1 MPQNGSVMMTAFK
14 SRAATIITN
23 QTAIACIGL
32 YCLAV
37 VMGFGRFLFTATLP
51 DIMTQLSL
59 STVIAGWLASVN
71 YSGYFIGALIAMFVP
86 QRLTWQML
94 IAWTAVSIVTTM
106 LLVLPNLSLNSWYVI
121 RLLSGIAS
129 GVAMILSSSL
139 VIQSFSHER
148 RSVLSALHYAGIG
161 VGISASAILTWWL
174 LTLGYHFDIIW
185 LAAGIISLPLLWL
198 LYAIRPQ
205 NLISPDLSSSKL
217 SSSNLQFPKRQS
229 SKLSSL
235 KLQPVK
241 SQPVKLNHSY
251 QRLAIQQ
258 TYLNFKRSLYEA
270 VAGHTKAIVLLSAS
284 YVLAGFGYI
293 TSATFLPV
301 MATQRLT
308 TQSYAGLLIWLVVG
322 IFAML
327 SNPIWGALA
336 KRIGETKTLMGLTL
350 LQAFGMCLPIWSD
363 GAIGLYGNAVILGL
377 TFVGMVSMTLNLI
390 KNINPAYSNLL
401 IGLATLAY
409 AIGQFIGP
417 LVTVALAGKQD
428 NFNAGLLVA
437 ASGLLLGLVLVFFFQ
452 RQTQRQSSFN

>member
-14 SRAATIITN
+14 SRAATTITN

-51 DIMTQLSL
+51 DIMSQLSL

-86 QRLTWQML
+86 HRLTWKML
-94 IAWTAVSIVTTM
+94 IVWTAVSVVTTM
-106 LLVLPNLSLNSWYVI
+106 LLVVPNLSLNLWYVI

-161 VGISASAILTWWL
+161 VGISASAVLTWWL

-185 LAAGIISLPLLWL
+185 LVAGIISLPLLWL
-198 LYAIRPQ
+198 LYAIRPE
-205 NLISPDLSSSKL
+205 NSTPFKSKANN
-217 SSSNLQFPKRQS
+217 SQTSQLQT
-229 SKLSSL
+229 SK
-235 KLQPVK
+235 Q
-241 SQPVKLNHSY
+241 QAAELNHSN
-251 QRLAIQQ
+251 QRLSIQQ
-258 TYLNFKRSLYEA
+258 TYLNFKHSLYEA
-270 VAGHTKAIVLLSAS
+270 AAGHTKAIALLSAS

-301 MATQRLT
+301 MATQRLM

-350 LQAFGMCLPIWSD
+350 LQAFGMCLPIWFD

-409 AIGQFIGP
+409 AIGQFMGP
-417 LVTVALAGKQD
+417 LVTVALAGKHD

-437 ASGLLLGLVLVFFFQ
+437 ASGLLIGLVLVFFFQ
-452 RQTQRQSSFN
+452 RQTQRQSSCNS

>member
-1 MPQNGSVMMTAFK
+1 MMTAFK

-59 STVIAGWLASVN
+59 TTVIAGWLASVN

-94 IAWTAVSIVTTM
+94 ISWTIISVITTM
-106 LLVLPNLSLNSWYVI
+106 LLVLPNLSLNAWYVI
-121 RLLSGIAS
+121 RLLAGIAS

-139 VIQSFSHER
+139 VIQSFSIER

-185 LAAGIISLPLLWL
+185 LVAGMISLPLLWL
-198 LYAIRPQ
+198 LYAIRP
-205 NLISPDLSSSKL
+205 K
-217 SSSNLQFPKRQS
+217 
-229 SKLSSL
+229 SL
-235 KLQPVK
+235 NSFN
-241 SQPVKLNHSY
+241 SQAAELNHSN
-251 QRLAIQQ
+251 QRLSVKQI
-258 TYLNFKRSLYEA
+258 YLNFKRSLYEA
-270 VAGHTKAIVLLSAS
+270 ATGHTKAIILLSAS

-301 MATQRLT
+301 MAAQRLT
-308 TQSYAGLLIWLVVG
+308 TQTYAGLLIWLVVG
-322 IFAML
+322 VFAML

-336 KRIGETKTLMGLTL
+336 KRIGESKTLMGLTV
-350 LQAFGMCLPIWSD
+350 LQAFGMGLPIWFD
-363 GAIGLYGNAVILGL
+363 GAIGLYGNAAILGL

-409 AIGQFIGP
+409 AIGQFMGP
-417 LVTVALAGKQD
+417 LVTVALAGKHD
-428 NFNAGLLVA
+428 NFNAGLMVA
-437 ASGLLLGLVLVFFFQ
+437 ALGLLVGLVLVFFFQ
-452 RQTQRQSSFN
+452 RQTKPRYG

>member
-14 SRAATIITN
+14 SRAATTITN

-86 QRLTWQML
+86 HRLTWQML
-94 IAWTAVSIVTTM
+94 IVWTAVSVVTTM
-106 LLVLPNLSLNSWYVI
+106 LLVVPNLSLNLWYVI

-161 VGISASAILTWWL
+161 VGISASAVLTWWL

-185 LAAGIISLPLLWL
+185 LVAGIISLPLLWL
-198 LYAIRPQ
+198 LYAIRPE
-205 NLISPDLSSSKL
+205 NSTPFKSKANN
-217 SSSNLQFPKRQS
+217 SQTSQLQT
-229 SKLSSL
+229 SKQQAAEL
-235 KLQPVK
+235 KYG
-241 SQPVKLNHSY
+241 S
-251 QRLAIQQ
+251 QRLSVQQ
-258 TYLNFKRSLYEA
+258 TYLNFKHSLYEA
-270 VAGHTKAIVLLSAS
+270 AAGHTKAIALLSAS

-350 LQAFGMCLPIWSD
+350 LQAFGMCLPIWFD

-409 AIGQFIGP
+409 AIGQFMGP
-417 LVTVALAGKQD
+417 LVTVALAGKHD

-437 ASGLLLGLVLVFFFQ
+437 ASGLLIGLVLVFFFQ
-452 RQTQRQSSFN
+452 RQTQRQSLFNQ

>member
-14 SRAATIITN
+14 SRAANIITN

-106 LLVLPNLSLNSWYVI
+106 LLVVPNLSLNSWYVI

-185 LAAGIISLPLLWL
+185 LLAGLISLPLLWL

-205 NLISPDLSSSKL
+205 NSTLSSSKVCKSPTSQL
-217 SSSNLQFPKRQS
+217 KSSEQQAAE
-229 SKLSSL
+229 
-235 KLQPVK
+235 
-241 SQPVKLNHSY
+241 LNHSN
-251 QRLAIQQ
+251 QRLSIQQ

-336 KRIGETKTLMGLTL
+336 KRIGESRTLMGLTL
-350 LQAFGMCLPIWSD
+350 LQAFGMCLPLWFD

-390 KNINPAYSNLL
+390 KNINPTYSNLL

-437 ASGLLLGLVLVFFFQ
+437 ASGLLVGLVLVFFFQ
-452 RQTQRQSSFN
+452 RQTQRQSQSSIN

>member
-14 SRAATIITN
+14 SRAATTITN

-106 LLVLPNLSLNSWYVI
+106 LLVVPNLSLNIWYVI

-139 VIQSFSHER
+139 VIQSFSDER

-161 VGISASAILTWWL
+161 VGISASAVLTWWL

-185 LAAGIISLPLLWL
+185 LVAGIISLPLLWL
-198 LYAIRPQ
+198 LYAIRPE
-205 NLISPDLSSSKL
+205 NSTPFKSKANN
-217 SSSNLQFPKRQS
+217 SQTSQLQT
-229 SKLSSL
+229 SKQQAAEL
-235 KLQPVK
+235 KYG
-241 SQPVKLNHSY
+241 S
-251 QRLAIQQ
+251 QRLSVQQ
-258 TYLNFKRSLYEA
+258 TYLNFKHSLYEA
-270 VAGHTKAIVLLSAS
+270 AAGHTKAIALLSAS

-409 AIGQFIGP
+409 AIGQFMGP
-417 LVTVALAGKQD
+417 LVTVALAGKHD

-437 ASGLLLGLVLVFFFQ
+437 ASGLLIGLVLVFFFQ
-452 RQTQRQSSFN
+452 RQTQRQSLFNQ

>member
-1 MPQNGSVMMTAFK
+1 MMTVLK
-14 SRAATIITN
+14 SRATTIITN
-23 QTAIACIGL
+23 ETAVACIGL

-86 QRLTWQML
+86 HRLTWQML
-94 IAWTAVSIVTTM
+94 IVWTAVSVVTTM
-106 LLVLPNLSLNSWYVI
+106 LLVVPNLSLNLWYVI

-161 VGISASAILTWWL
+161 VGISASAVLTWWL

-185 LAAGIISLPLLWL
+185 LVAGIISLPLLWL
-198 LYAIRPQ
+198 LYAIRPE
-205 NLISPDLSSSKL
+205 NSTPFKSKANN
-217 SSSNLQFPKRQS
+217 SQTSQLQT
-229 SKLSSL
+229 SKQQAAEL
-235 KLQPVK
+235 KYG
-241 SQPVKLNHSY
+241 S
-251 QRLAIQQ
+251 QRLSVQQ
-258 TYLNFKRSLYEA
+258 TYLNFKHSLYEA

-301 MATQRLT
+301 MAAQRLT

-350 LQAFGMCLPIWSD
+350 LQAFGMGLPIWFD

-409 AIGQFIGP
+409 AIGQFMGP
-417 LVTVALAGKQD
+417 LVTVALAGKTD

-437 ASGLLLGLVLVFFFQ
+437 AIGLLLGLILVFFFR
-452 RQTQRQSSFN
+452 RQTQSHS

>member
-14 SRAATIITN
+14 SRAANIITN

-106 LLVLPNLSLNSWYVI
+106 LLVVPNLSLNSWYVI

-185 LAAGIISLPLLWL
+185 LLAGLISLPLLWL

-205 NLISPDLSSSKL
+205 NSTLSSSKVCKSPTSQL
-217 SSSNLQFPKRQS
+217 KSSEQQASE
-229 SKLSSL
+229 
-235 KLQPVK
+235 
-241 SQPVKLNHSY
+241 LNHSN
-251 QRLAIQQ
+251 QRLSIQQ

-350 LQAFGMCLPIWSD
+350 LQAFGMCLPIWFD

-437 ASGLLLGLVLVFFFQ
+437 ASGLLIGLVLVFFFQ

>member
-1 MPQNGSVMMTAFK
+1 MMTAFK
-14 SRAATIITN
+14 SRAANIITN

-106 LLVLPNLSLNSWYVI
+106 LLVVPNLSLNSWYVI

-185 LAAGIISLPLLWL
+185 LLAGLISLPLLWL

-205 NLISPDLSSSKL
+205 NSTLSSSKVCKSPTSQL
-217 SSSNLQFPKRQS
+217 KSSEQQAAE
-229 SKLSSL
+229 
-235 KLQPVK
+235 
-241 SQPVKLNHSY
+241 LNHSN
-251 QRLAIQQ
+251 QRLSIQQ

-350 LQAFGMCLPIWSD
+350 LQAFGMCLPIWFD

-437 ASGLLLGLVLVFFFQ
+437 ASGLLIGLVLVFFFQ